1 MLTCAWHHAQVF
13 VLLFGVGE
21 AETEGI
27 YSLRAMSRE
36 EGLPQD
42 TIVAFEDLEDAERCA
57 LPAVA
62 ASVVCLRT
70 LEEGL
75 PRTPSWRLRTWRT
88 PSAVPAAPAPVVQL
102 MHPSTARLTRL
113 CRLRIGALSSC
124 HLPGF
129 QQLAWQVLCVK
140 AWLETV
146 RSDRCH
152 STGSPK
158 RPYRH

>member
-1 MLTCAWHHAQVF
+1 MEVSFQDGGVLTCAWHHAQVF

-62 ASVVCLRT
+62 ASVV
-70 LEEGL
+70 
-75 PRTPSWRLRTWRT
+75 
-88 PSAVPAAPAPVVQL
+88 
-102 MHPSTARLTRL
+102 
-113 CRLRIGALSSC
+113 
-124 HLPGF
+124 
-129 QQLAWQVLCVK
+129 
-140 AWLETV
+140 
-146 RSDRCH
+146 
-152 STGSPK
+152 
-158 RPYRH
+158 